1 MGLFDNIK
9 KYASNISYD
18 FAKGYAYYHEKDYE
32 EAFFWFKKSADKN
45 HADACDWTG
54 YCYENGYGTEKDYTK
69 AVTYYNKAIDL
80 GNIDA
85 MFDLGIC
92 YYHGYGVKQDYKQ
105 AFSWFKKAADKNH
118 ANAYNWM
125 GDCYKNGYGVEK
137 NYTQAVSYYNK
148 AFDLGNID
156 AMLKLGICYYN
167 GYGVKKDYNQAFSW
181 FKKAADKNHAGAC
194 DWMGYCYENGYGV
207 NKNLDFAI
215 KWYKKAK
222 QNGYDAKKCDKK
234 INEIIKKKNNFL
246 EPYEG
251 HDPYIFISYC
261 HKNQDMVMDILN
273 NLSRLGYRF
282 WYDKGIN
289 VGSSWND
296 NIASHIDNASH
307 FIFFLSND
315 FIQSKYC
322 LDELEYAKSED
333 KQIIPVCIEET
344 KISGGLKLSINRL
357 QVLNKYQFSESYF
370 YDQIAQIQNIHKC
383 NKNTE

>member
-1 MGLFDNIK
+1 MGFFDNIK

-32 EAFFWFKKSADKN
+32 EAFFWFKQAADHN
-45 HADACDWTG
+45 HANACEWTG
-54 YCYENGYGTEKDYTK
+54 HCYENGYGTEKDYTK
-69 AVTYYNKAIDL
+69 AVSYYNKAINL

-85 MFDLGIC
+85 MFDLGTC
-92 YYHGYGVKQDYKQ
+92 YYYGHGVNKDYRI
-105 AFSWFKKAADKNH
+105 AFSWLKKAADKNH
-118 ANAYNWM
+118 ADACNWT
-125 GDCYKNGYGVEK
+125 GYCYENGYGVEK

-148 AFDLGNID
+148 AIDLGNID
-156 AMLKLGICYYN
+156 AMLKLGIYYYN

-194 DWMGYCYENGYGV
+194 NWMGYCYENGYGV

-282 WYDKGIN
+282 WYDKGID

>member
-9 KYASNISYD
+9 KYVGNISYD

-32 EAFFWFKKSADKN
+32 ETFFWFKKAADKN
-45 HADACDWTG
+45 HADACEWCG
-54 YCYENGYGTEKDYTK
+54 HCYENGYGTEKDYTK
-69 AVTYYNKAIDL
+69 AVSYYNKAINL

-85 MFDLGIC
+85 MFDLGTC
-92 YYHGYGVKQDYKQ
+92 YYYGHGV
-105 AFSWFKKAADKNH
+105 N
-118 ANAYNWM
+118 
-125 GDCYKNGYGVEK
+125 
-137 NYTQAVSYYNK
+137 
-148 AFDLGNID
+148 
-156 AMLKLGICYYN
+156 
-167 GYGVKKDYNQAFSW
+167 KDYRIAFSW

-296 NIASHIDNASH
+296 SIASHIDNASH

-357 QVLNKYQFSESYF
+357 QVFNKYQFSESYF

>member
-1 MGLFDNIK
+1 MDMVLKRIIPKQSLTTIK
-9 KYASNISYD
+9 P
-18 FAKGYAYYHEKDYE
+18 
-32 EAFFWFKKSADKN
+32 
-45 HADACDWTG
+45 
-54 YCYENGYGTEKDYTK
+54 
-69 AVTYYNKAIDL
+69 
-80 GNIDA
+80 
-85 MFDLGIC
+85 
-92 YYHGYGVKQDYKQ
+92 
-105 AFSWFKKAADKNH
+105 
-118 ANAYNWM
+118 
-125 GDCYKNGYGVEK
+125 
-137 NYTQAVSYYNK
+137 
-148 AFDLGNID
+148 
-156 AMLKLGICYYN
+156 
-167 GYGVKKDYNQAFSW
+167 
-181 FKKAADKNHAGAC
+181 
-194 DWMGYCYENGYGV
+194 

>member
-1 MGLFDNIK
+1 M
-9 KYASNISYD
+9 
-18 FAKGYAYYHEKDYE
+18 
-32 EAFFWFKKSADKN
+32 KN
-45 HADACDWTG
+45 
-54 YCYENGYGTEKDYTK
+54 CYKNGYGVEKNNTQ
-69 AVTYYNKAIDL
+69 AVSYYNKAIDL
-80 GNIDA
+80 GNINA
-85 MFDLGIC
+85 MLKLGIC
-92 YYHGYGVKQDYKQ
+92 YYHGYGFKKDYKQ

-118 ANAYNWM
+118 ANACGW
-125 GDCYKNGYGVEK
+125 
-137 NYTQAVSYYNK
+137 T
-148 AFDLGNID
+148 
-156 AMLKLGICYYN
+156 
-167 GYGVKKDYNQAFSW
+167 
-181 FKKAADKNHAGAC
+181 
-194 DWMGYCYENGYGV
+194 GYCYENGYGV

>member
-9 KYASNISYD
+9 KYVGNISYD

-32 EAFFWFKKSADKN
+32 EAFFWFKKAADKN
-45 HADACDWTG
+45 HADACEWCG
-54 YCYENGYGTEKDYTK
+54 HCYENGYGTEKDYTK
-69 AVTYYNKAIDL
+69 AVSYYNKAINL

-85 MFDLGIC
+85 MFDLGTC
-92 YYHGYGVKQDYKQ
+92 YYYGHGVNKDYRI

-148 AFDLGNID
+148 AIDLGNID
-156 AMLKLGICYYN
+156 AMSNLGACYYH
-167 GYGVKKDYNQAFSW
+167 GYGVKKDYRIAFSW
-181 FKKAADKNHAGAC
+181 FKKAADKNHAGSC
-194 DWMGYCYENGYGV
+194 NWMGDCYENGYGV

-357 QVLNKYQFSESYF
+357 QVFNKYQFSESYF

>member
-1 MGLFDNIK
+1 N
-9 KYASNISYD
+9 
-18 FAKGYAYYHEKDYE
+18 
-32 EAFFWFKKSADKN
+32 
-45 HADACDWTG
+45 WTG
-54 YCYENGYGTEKDYTK
+54 YCYENGYGVEKNYTQAVYYYNKAIDLGNIKAMSNLGACYYHGYGTEKDYTK

-80 GNIDA
+80 GNINA
-85 MFDLGIC
+85 MLQLGIC
-92 YYHGYGVKQDYKQ
+92 YYYGHGVKQDYKQ

-118 ANAYNWM
+118 ANACNWT
-125 GDCYKNGYGVEK
+125 GYCYENGYGVEK

-148 AFDLGNID
+148 AIDLGNID
-156 AMLKLGICYYN
+156 AMSNLGACYYH
-167 GYGVKKDYNQAFSW
+167 GYGVKKDYRIAFSW

-194 DWMGYCYENGYGV
+194 NWMGDCYENGYGV

-261 HKNQDMVMDILN
+261 HKNQDMVKDILN

-357 QVLNKYQFSESYF
+357 QVFNKYQFSESYF

>member
-9 KYASNISYD
+9 KYVGNISYD

-32 EAFFWFKKSADKN
+32 EAFFWFKKAADKN
-45 HADACDWTG
+45 HANACEWCG
-54 YCYENGYGTEKDYTK
+54 HCYENGYGTEKDYTK
-69 AVTYYNKAIDL
+69 AVSYYNKAIDL

-85 MFDLGIC
+85 MFDLGTC
-92 YYHGYGVKQDYKQ
+92 YYYGHGVNKDYRI

-118 ANAYNWM
+118 ADACNWM
-125 GDCYKNGYGVEK
+125 GY
-137 NYTQAVSYYNK
+137 
-148 AFDLGNID
+148 
-156 AMLKLGICYYN
+156 CYYN

-194 DWMGYCYENGYGV
+194 NWMGDCYENGYGV

-357 QVLNKYQFSESYF
+357 QVFNKYQFSESYF